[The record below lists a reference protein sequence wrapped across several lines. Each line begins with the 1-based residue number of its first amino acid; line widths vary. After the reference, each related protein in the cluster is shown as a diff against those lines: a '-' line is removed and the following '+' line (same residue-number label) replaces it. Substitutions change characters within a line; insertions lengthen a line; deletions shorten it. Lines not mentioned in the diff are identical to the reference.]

1 MQIDDIIKKEFS
13 KSFMGYDIHEV
24 DLFLDQVIDQIEKY
38 EAERRE
44 MLTAM
49 EFLLKE
55 FEQMEKVSTLTSKPL
70 EMAEK
75 TPIRLQRSNTGLTRV
90 KKATA
95 GDATGDAV
103 VEEEVETGNAAPDF
117 LEEDFTAIMS
127 SVSGFVE
134 NGSASESKKQTEPGE
149 RGTSAARRDDP
160 AVRRHRVKAVFTAS
174 EDRGGKPRTEK
185 TPDRKRAE
193 QKERREDAPKT
204 KKDGKA

>member
-90 KKATA
+90 KKTAPGDTA
-95 GDATGDAV
+95 GGTA
-103 VEEEVETGNAAPDF
+103 VEEEVETGAAAPDF
-117 LEEDFTAIMS
+117 FEEDFTAIMS
-127 SVSGFVE
+127 SVSGFAE
-134 NGSASESKKQTEPGE
+134 NAKGASESRRQPES
-149 RGTSAARRDDP
+149 GTPAARQADP
-160 AVRRHRVKAVFTAS
+160 AVRRQRVKTVFTAS
-174 EDRGGKPRTEK
+174 EERGGKPRTDNTPEK
-185 TPDRKRAE
+185 KRPE
-193 QKERREDAPKT
+193 QKERREGGAKT

>member
-38 EAERRE
+38 EAERHE

-90 KKATA
+90 KKAIEGDAA
-95 GDATGDAV
+95 GDAT
-103 VEEEVETGNAAPDF
+103 VEEEVETGTAAPDF
-117 LEEDFTAIMS
+117 LEEDFTAIIN
-127 SVSGFVE
+127 SVSRF
-134 NGSASESKKQTEPGE
+134 SESGGAADSKKQAEPAE
-149 RGTSAARRDDP
+149 RPAPNGRHDDP
-160 AVRRHRVKAVFTAS
+160 TVRRHRVKAVFTAS